1 MGHDIRAIGVAS
13 TPTKRVELHFDCRK
27 SYAIAK
33 DGDDYTCSFHAFIM
47 ELEEPFNLHLES
59 SGDFESYR
67 EVWTAKNQEESSWT
81 WLDDN
86 TWEGGEWGNEQSDL
100 DDPIVPEWY
109 VEYPAIGE
117 KLTVRLWNKNV
128 DNDINVVDFYGFSSE
143 EIENLLPSIAK
154 SFKCRASFNGVTHGG
169 KISYGDYMVH
179 FQQWEIS
186 YEEWKDDSQVVING
200 VIYTKGDYYTRKS

>member
-117 KLTVRLWNKNV
+117 KLTVRLWNKNINV
-128 DNDINVVDFYGFSSE
+128 GNNDIDFYGFSSE
-143 EIENLLPSIAK
+143 EIENLLSVM
-154 SFKCRASFNGVTHGG
+154 SDCFECRASFNGVTHGG
-169 KISYGDYMVH
+169 FLSGHKFMDIFSDAEPEDY
-179 FQQWEIS
+179 FKGGKTI
-186 YEEWKDDSQVVING
+186 VIDG
-200 VIYTKGDYYTRKS
+200 ITYVKSDY